1 MLGQKQP
8 ALEYYKQALSIARE
22 VEDHEGE
29 GKTLRN
35 LGKLYLDQQRY
46 EAALAALL
54 LARDMLG
61 EIQSTYYVESE
72 RGITTLRKT
81 VGENVF
87 TTLLANV
94 EPRASYIVEQVLNE
108 ET

>member
-1 MLGQKQP
+1 MLRGILDRTAESVGIEMTNQP
-8 ALEYYKQALSIARE
+8 A
-22 VEDHEGE
+22 VETE
-29 GKTLRN
+29 LRSL

-72 RGITTLRKT
+72 RGITTLHKT
-81 VGENVF
+81 VGEDVF